1 LASPEPLPGPG
12 AADSAARPK
21 LINIAN
27 VLTMLRLA
35 LVPVFVAFLMMGGTG
50 WRITAFVVFGVASA
64 TDLLDGEL
72 ARRGGLI
79 TDFGKIADPIADKAL
94 TGSALIA
101 LSVLGE
107 VAAWITTI
115 ILTRELGV
123 TFLRLWVIRRG
134 VIPASRGGKVKTL
147 LQMVAIGLYVLP
159 IGLSLL
165 KTVIMGAALVVTVL
179 TGADYVVRAVR
190 LRRAVP
196 RALAGGSLPG
206 ESLTGGHIGS
216 GQ

>member
-1 LASPEPLPGPG
+1 MASPDPLAGPD
-12 AADSAARPK
+12 AADSAVRPR

-27 VLTMLRLA
+27 ALTMLRLA
-35 LVPVFVAFLMMGGTG
+35 LVPVFVAFLTMGGTG
-50 WRITAFVVFGVASA
+50 WRITAFAVFGVASA

-123 TFLRLWVIRRG
+123 TFLRFWVLRRG

-147 LQMVAIGLYVLP
+147 LQMVAIGLYILP

-165 KTVIMGAALVVTVL
+165 KMAIMGAALVVTVL

-196 RALAGGSLPG
+196 RSLAGGSVSD
-206 ESLTGGHIGS
+206 ESLAGGHIGS

>member
-1 LASPEPLPGPG
+1 LPGPEPLAGPE
-12 AADSAARPK
+12 ATNTAARPR

-35 LVPVFVAFLMMGGTG
+35 LVPVFVVFLMMGGTG
-50 WRITAFVVFGVASA
+50 WRIAAFVVFGVASA

-94 TGSALIA
+94 TGSALIT
-101 LSVLGE
+101 LTVLGE
-107 VAAWITTI
+107 VAGWVTAMIVA
-115 ILTRELGV
+115 RELGV
-123 TFLRLWVIRRG
+123 TLLRFWVIRRG

-147 LQMVAIGLYVLP
+147 LQMVAIGLYILP

-165 KTVIMGAALVVTVL
+165 KTTIMGAALVVTVL

-196 RALAGGSLPG
+196 GRQAGGSVSD
-206 ESLTGGHIGS
+206 ESLARGRIGGV
-216 GQ
+216 Q